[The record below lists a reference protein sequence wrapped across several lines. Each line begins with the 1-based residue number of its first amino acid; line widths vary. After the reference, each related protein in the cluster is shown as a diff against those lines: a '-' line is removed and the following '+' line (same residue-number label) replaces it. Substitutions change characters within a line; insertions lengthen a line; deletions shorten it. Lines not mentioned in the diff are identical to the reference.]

1 MLSSK
6 QAGASQMN
14 KSFFAGVALLA
25 CSIGSAAAADLPA
38 QKLYKPAPPPVL
50 FNWSGC
56 YVGGQI
62 GGQWGNW
69 TAGVYHDVGIDPN
82 IARPSRDLSG
92 KASFIGGGQI
102 GCNYQFAGSSSV
114 IGIEGDIAAPSKNT
128 FSGEVFR
135 FAPLAQIDHIDA
147 AGKIGT
153 QGSVRLRAG
162 VTWDRALLYFAG
174 GATWAELTANHFIV
188 GTAGGTAAIQNGK
201 TKTGWNIGLGFRV
214 RLREQLDRWGRVP
227 LHKLRV
233 GVQLYGP
240 GWSVLR
246 NAHSERGPSLHQRCP
261 FPPELPVRRAGRCE
275 VLARRGGR
283 RRAGGR
289 RTGGAPRRSGRVR
302 PRPPRRRRRACG
314 PPRS

>member
-1 MLSSK
+1 MQKFLL
-6 QAGASQMN
+6 
-14 KSFFAGVALLA
+14 AGVALSA
-25 CSIGSAAAADLPA
+25 MIGSAVAADLPVRKSA
-38 QKLYKPAPPPVL
+38 PLPAA

-82 IARPSRDLSG
+82 IARPQRDLSG
-92 KASFIGGGQI
+92 QAAFIGGGQI

-114 IGIEGDIAAPSKNT
+114 IGIEGDIAASSKNT

-174 GATWAELTANHFIV
+174 GATWAELTANHVIV
-188 GTAGGTAAIQNGK
+188 GTAAGTAVIENSK
-201 TKTGWNIGLGFRV
+201 TKAGWNIGLGFEYAFASNWTAGVEYRYTNYGSAFSYTVPAGPFYVTHTASVDQVYTSDV
-214 RLREQLDRWGRVP
+214 RFRLNYLFG
-227 LHKLRV
+227 
-233 GVQLYGP
+233 GP
-240 GWSVLR
+240 
-246 NAHSERGPSLHQRCP
+246 AT
-261 FPPELPVRRAGRCE
+261 
-275 VLARRGGR
+275 
-283 RRAGGR
+283 
-289 RTGGAPRRSGRVR
+289 TGKW
-302 PRPPRRRRRACG
+302 
-314 PPRS
+314 

>member
-1 MLSSK
+1 
-6 QAGASQMN
+6 MN

-25 CSIGSAAAADLPA
+25 FTIGSAAAADLPA

-188 GTAGGTAAIQNGK
+188 GTAGGTAAIENSK
-201 TKTGWNIGLGFRV
+201 TKTGWNVGLGFEYAFASNWTAGVEYRYTNYGSAFSYTVPAGPFFVTHTASVDQVYTSDVRFRV
-214 RLREQLDRWGRVP
+214 NYLFG
-227 LHKLRV
+227 
-233 GVQLYGP
+233 GP
-240 GWSVLR
+240 V
-246 NAHSERGPSLHQRCP
+246 
-261 FPPELPVRRAGRCE
+261 V
-275 VLARRGGR
+275 ARY
-283 RRAGGR
+283 
-289 RTGGAPRRSGRVR
+289 
-302 PRPPRRRRRACG
+302 
-314 PPRS
+314 

>member
-1 MLSSK
+1 MS
-6 QAGASQMN
+6 

-25 CSIGSAAAADLPA
+25 FTIGSAAAADLPA
-38 QKLYKPAPPPVL
+38 QKLYKPAPLPVV

-82 IARPSRDLSG
+82 ITRPSRDLSG

-114 IGIEGDIAAPSKNT
+114 IGIEGDIAAPSKNS

-135 FAPLAQIDHIDA
+135 FAPPAQIDHIHA

-188 GTAGGTAAIQNGK
+188 GTAGGTAAIENSR
-201 TKTGWNIGLGFRV
+201 TKTGWNVGLGFEYAFASNWTAGVEYRYTNYGAAFSYTVPAGPFFVTHTASVDQVYTSDV
-214 RLREQLDRWGRVP
+214 RFRLNYLFG
-227 LHKLRV
+227 
-233 GVQLYGP
+233 GP
-240 GWSVLR
+240 V
-246 NAHSERGPSLHQRCP
+246 
-261 FPPELPVRRAGRCE
+261 V
-275 VLARRGGR
+275 ARY
-283 RRAGGR
+283 
-289 RTGGAPRRSGRVR
+289 
-302 PRPPRRRRRACG
+302 
-314 PPRS
+314 